1 VLKKSSN
8 GGIALQI
15 WRKKMRH
22 LNDGQLR
29 ASLDGQVGEEER
41 LHLAHCAECQAR
53 LVTIEQRAKRLQ
65 SKFSFLV
72 VPQREESTQAS
83 RTALARF
90 KNRLIEKK
98 EKSMF
103 QKMFA
108 SRILRFSLAVA
119 LLLVIALS
127 FPSTRAWA
135 GEFLGLFRIQQVA
148 VIPIDTTGMEKLNG
162 NTALSKQ
169 IGQLLSSS
177 MKVTQKPG
185 EPKAA
190 ADASEATSLAGF
202 AVRLPQNPPSAPSLS
217 VTGST
222 GVEFVVDRGRAQA
235 LLDEAG
241 RKDLVLPKS
250 IDGANISVHIPSGMR
265 AAYGTCPDLKSEDS
279 PNGSGP
285 DSNSNGFRS
294 KSYPDCILLAEIP
307 SPTVNTPPDVNLQQ
321 LAELG
326 LEFTGMTAE
335 QAKAFSQTVDWTSS
349 LVIPIPKNAATYK
362 QISVDGVTGTLIERP
377 ANDAPQFLLVWVKD
391 GVVYTIGGS
400 GSHSDEAIQMAN
412 SLQ

>member
-190 ADASEATSLAGF
+190 ADASEASSLAGF

>member
-1 VLKKSSN
+1 
-8 GGIALQI
+8 
-15 WRKKMRH
+15 MRH

-29 ASLDGQVGEEER
+29 ASLDGQVGEEEK

-108 SRILRFSLAVA
+108 SRILRFSLAMA

-285 DSNSNGFRS
+285 DSNANGFRS

-326 LEFTGMTAE
+326 LEFTGMTAD

-400 GSHSDEAIQMAN
+400 GNHSDEAIQMAN

>member
-1 VLKKSSN
+1 
-8 GGIALQI
+8 
-15 WRKKMRH
+15 MRH

-29 ASLDGQVGEEER
+29 ASLDGQLGEEER

>member
-1 VLKKSSN
+1 
-8 GGIALQI
+8 
-15 WRKKMRH
+15 MRH

-222 GVEFVVDRGRAQA
+222 GVEFVIDRGRAQA

>member
-1 VLKKSSN
+1 
-8 GGIALQI
+8 
-15 WRKKMRH
+15 
-22 LNDGQLR
+22 
-29 ASLDGQVGEEER
+29 
-41 LHLAHCAECQAR
+41 
-53 LVTIEQRAKRLQ
+53 
-65 SKFSFLV
+65 
-72 VPQREESTQAS
+72 
-83 RTALARF
+83 
-90 KNRLIEKK
+90 
-98 EKSMF
+98 MF

-222 GVEFVVDRGRAQA
+222 GVEFVIDRGRAQA